1 MTRKPQTSVSSRRH
15 LPPAFTMRS
24 VPTILCLVAVFLL
37 SAAAVSAEPGS
48 EVPEHLLA
56 PTQVEAIDS
65 EQFAAVLAAHKGK
78 VVLVN
83 LWATWCIPCVQEL
96 PEIDLLQTRYRDRG
110 LVVLAV
116 SFDKLEK
123 LDPDVREFFAEKA
136 PNLIS
141 YLQTEEDEYDF
152 VSVLDPEWI
161 GGLPTS
167 FFIDREGEVA
177 DHFIGRLTYQDME
190 RRTLRLLGDD

>member
-1 MTRKPQTSVSSRRH
+1 MSRTADDSSPARH
-15 LPPAFTMRS
+15 WTAPA
-24 VPTILCLVAVFLL
+24 PAWLLCALLAAVFL
-37 SAAAVSAEPGS
+37 ATPGISAEPRT
-48 EVPEHLLA
+48 ELPEHLLN

-65 EQFAAVLAAHKGK
+65 EQFAAVLEAHKGK
-78 VVLVN
+78 VVFVN

-96 PEIDLLQTRYRDRG
+96 PEIDHLQTRYRDRG

-116 SFDKLEK
+116 SFDKPEK
-123 LDPDVREFFAEKA
+123 LETEVREFFAKRA
-136 PNLIS
+136 PNLVS

-190 RRTLRLLGDD
+190 RRTLRLLGDE

>member
-1 MTRKPQTSVSSRRH
+1 MHQRRTQQ
-15 LPPAFTMRS
+15 PPNLSTPVLGWSPRSQAALLVAAFT
-24 VPTILCLVAVFLL
+24 
-37 SAAAVSAEPGS
+37 AAFFATPALTEPGD
-48 EVPEHLLA
+48 ELPDHLLE
-56 PTQVEAIDS
+56 PTQVEAIDA
-65 EQFAAVLAAHKGK
+65 EQFAAVLEAHRGK

-116 SFDKLEK
+116 SFDKPEK

-136 PNLIS
+136 PNLVS

-177 DHFIGRLTYQDME
+177 DSFVGRLTYQDME
-190 RRTLRLLGDD
+190 RRTLRLLDGE

>member
-1 MTRKPQTSVSSRRH
+1 MSPPRPTPTHPS
-15 LPPAFTMRS
+15 LPLLGTLIVCCA
-24 VPTILCLVAVFLL
+24 VLVGAPSLASEEAVDL
-37 SAAAVSAEPGS
+37 
-48 EVPEHLLA
+48 PEHLLQ

-65 EQFAAVLAAHKGK
+65 EQFAAVLEAHKGK

-96 PEIDLLQTRYRDRG
+96 PEIDLLQTRFRDRG

-116 SFDKLEK
+116 SFDKPEK

-136 PNLIS
+136 PNLVS

-167 FFIDREGEVA
+167 FFIDREGEIA
-177 DHFIGRLTYQDME
+177 DSFIGRLTYQDME
-190 RRTLRLLGDD
+190 RRTLRLLGD